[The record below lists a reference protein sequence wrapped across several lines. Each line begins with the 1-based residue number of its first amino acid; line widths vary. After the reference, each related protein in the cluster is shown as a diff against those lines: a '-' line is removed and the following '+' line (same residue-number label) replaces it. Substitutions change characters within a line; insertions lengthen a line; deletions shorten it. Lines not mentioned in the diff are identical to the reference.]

1 MKKIISIILIVMFL
15 SLLCYVAA
23 NEVRGDVTAD
33 GKVSESDLY
42 LVQQHIIGAVELTKT
57 EQKRADTNKDG
68 VIDIV
73 DLANIQKII
82 LGVD

>member
-15 SLLCYVAA
+15 SLLCCNTA

-33 GKVSESDLY
+33 GEVSESDLY
-42 LVQQHIIGAVELTKT
+42 LVQQHILGTVKLTKT
-57 EQKRADTNKDG
+57 EQGRADTNKDG
-68 VIDIV
+68 VINIV